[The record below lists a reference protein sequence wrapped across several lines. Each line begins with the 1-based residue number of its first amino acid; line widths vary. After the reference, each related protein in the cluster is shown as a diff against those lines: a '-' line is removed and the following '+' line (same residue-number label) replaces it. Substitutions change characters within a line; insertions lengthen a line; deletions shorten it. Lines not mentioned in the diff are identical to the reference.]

1 MTEQEYLQ
9 LREQPEIPMSAWFE
23 FYREKGGILNDIG
36 EFEKVFTTAI
46 VNESVIGTVGS
57 PTLKQ
62 VTLKTALN
70 RFYEHYN
77 QKFGL

>member
-1 MTEQEYLQ
+1 MTEQEYLAV
-9 LREQPEIPMSAWFE
+9 RELSEIPMEAWFD
-23 FYREKGGILNDIG
+23 FYKERGGVLDDIA
-36 EFEKVFTTAI
+36 EFEKIFSVAI

-62 VTLKTALN
+62 ITLKSALDK
-70 RFYEHYN
+70 FFQYYN